1 MGILQTGHI
10 QRQRLSHLPVLRGE
24 RARYAGRASRFSS
37 KSQHRLRAKSCLFP
51 CKDRAL
57 VTASTSSSL
66 PNLSPS
72 AFQPQPESFSL
83 SLLITTAVHCRRSL
97 SRAAVALALEK
108 AEPLQQTPRVEPFLL
123 LVSIPWSLCYS
134 QSLGFLIYQVSI
146 NIPPKTL

>member
-24 RARYAGRASRFSS
+24 RTRYAGRASRFSS

-72 AFQPQPESFSL
+72 AFQPESFSL

-108 AEPLQQTPRVEPFLL
+108 AEPLRQRHPE
-123 LVSIPWSLCYS
+123 WSLSCCW
-134 QSLGFLIYQVSI
+134 SLYLGACAIARVSVF
-146 NIPPKTL
+146 